1 MLAKIRGDKMLL
13 AWILLFILAL
23 IWGSS
28 FILIKKGLMVYS
40 PAEVGGIR
48 ILAGSIVMGLLS
60 IKYIKELK
68 LRQFKILFASG
79 LLGSFFPAFLFA
91 MAQTKLDSSVT
102 GALNALTPLFVL
114 TLGALVF
121 GQKIPSKSIIG
132 ISIGFGGTLLLIF
145 AGSGKLSEGFNLDAL
160 NWSVFLVV
168 LATFCYGM
176 NVNIIK
182 YKLPGIKP
190 LAIAGISLSFLIPI
204 SGIFLFFF
212 TPFTS
217 TLAHTPGANLAL
229 AYLILLGVFGTGIAL
244 IFFNKLVQLTNP
256 VFTSTVTYL
265 IPIVALFWGVLD
277 GEILK
282 PGNILGMSAIVLGV
296 YLANRRKV

>member
-13 AWILLFILAL
+13 AWVLLFILAL

-48 ILAGSIVMGLLS
+48 ILAGSTVMGLLS
-60 IKYIKELK
+60 IKYIKELNF
-68 LRQFKILFASG
+68 RQFKILFASG

-114 TLGALVF
+114 ILGALVF